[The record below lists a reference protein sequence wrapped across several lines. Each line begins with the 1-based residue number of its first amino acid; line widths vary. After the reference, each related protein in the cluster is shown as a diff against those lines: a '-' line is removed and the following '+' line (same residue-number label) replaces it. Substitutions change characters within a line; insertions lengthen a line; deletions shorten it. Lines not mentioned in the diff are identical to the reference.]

1 MIKLKDANDSVSSI
15 KEDTDSL
22 WSNLAIETDK
32 ISPLDTPNQ
41 PTIKSKGLDGEIINM
56 RLSCC
61 FYYYWTEYRLSFSAE
76 TLPP

>member
-22 WSNLAIETDK
+22 WSNFAMETDK

-41 PTIKSKGLDGEIINM
+41 PTIKSKNLDDCVSNT
-56 RLSCC
+56 
-61 FYYYWTEYRLSFSAE
+61 FKYVWQNN
-76 TLPP
+76 